1 VTTPF
6 SSIEEARK
14 PNMHLPTRLRAP
26 LSVALLI
33 LLGACAGTAQVSPD
47 KTAAAPATKPATPPA
62 ATGMVVGPDF
72 TSQSVR
78 FRCAGATELEVAYLN
93 LPEGLAF
100 AALHHGGRTVLL
112 QNRPG
117 ASGARYVALD
127 EQSGLRWH
135 TKGSEGFLAYLA
147 ADHTAKEQV
156 LLRDCQ
162 ALPPR

>member
-6 SSIEEARK
+6 SSIEEARR
-14 PNMHLPTRLRAP
+14 PNMHLPTRPRAP
-26 LSVALLI
+26 LSVALLL
-33 LLGACAGTAQVSPD
+33 LLGACSGTAQVSPD
-47 KTAAAPATKPATPPA
+47 KTIATPPS

-72 TSQSVR
+72 SSQTVR

-112 QNRPG
+112 QNRPT

-135 TKGSEGFLAYLA
+135 TKGGEGFLAYLA

-162 ALPPR
+162 ALPSR